1 MDKKSAG
8 EGHQSSEDADN
19 QNQRKIVLD
28 EWDVA
33 EEIARKN
40 DAADPHNG
48 SASAVKLKAQRVHLG
63 RTGNQRSKRTN
74 DRYETSEHN
83 RFAAVLFVEVVRFS
97 QGVLVNPADG
107 AVVNLIAEPIAD
119 IEVRRVSEDRTER
132 NDDDEEP
139 GIQSTCRGCRA
150 GNEKERITRK
160 EGTNDDAGFA
170 VEDHEEHKI
179 DPPAVGLCNVHD
191 EVIRIAEQFQSKCQ
205 KVHFL
210 FVKSMDRNCSGIVF
224 QVFAFIFL
232 VFKV

>member
-139 GIQSTCRGCRA
+139 GIQSLPRLPR
-150 GNEKERITRK
+150 R
-160 EGTNDDAGFA
+160 
-170 VEDHEEHKI
+170 
-179 DPPAVGLCNVHD
+179 
-191 EVIRIAEQFQSKCQ
+191 Q
-205 KVHFL
+205 
-210 FVKSMDRNCSGIVF
+210 
-224 QVFAFIFL
+224 
-232 VFKV
+232 